1 MQAKAV
7 SRLLGLTLCLALLYG
22 CGQLPQ
28 RAERPSTDPMAE
40 RAATLL
46 AQGEYLAAAALYGQL
61 ASATSDPATRSRYLL
76 AAAEAA
82 AQGGDWDTV
91 RAIVAELGTMPLGQ
105 TENLRYRLMLAEVYL
120 QERRPLDAIDA
131 LGPAPPQD
139 TPRELQIRYFKD
151 LAGTYR
157 QMGNLLES
165 ANALQQLDAL
175 LTGGDA
181 RLSNQTDILRTLVLL
196 NEQVLEQLQ
205 PSPPGVAGGWMQ
217 LALIVRQHGRDPGQL
232 DPLLDAWRARFPG
245 HPAMPELLD
254 TYAARLQGQLT
265 RFDRIAVLLPQSGN
279 LAAVSTAIRNGML
292 IRHLDPAAAPGPT
305 LRFYDTTDPASVWPR
320 YNEAVADGAE
330 LVIGPLQKEAV
341 DQLLR
346 AGSLP
351 VPVLALNEVAL
362 STAPPDNLFMFSLS
376 PEDEARQVAEKAWLD
391 GIRRPAVLVPQ
402 GDWGDRIAAAY
413 QSRWQTLGGDLA
425 GTSRYDATTHDYSD
439 AIRSLLHLDRSE
451 ARHQEMQRWLG
462 KRLEFEPRR
471 RADVDAVF
479 IAARPVQAQGIRP
492 QLQFHRAA
500 DLPVYA
506 TSHAWLGQLSSRQT
520 EDMRGILLPDIP
532 WLLTDPGT
540 GLGRDEVVRNLPNS
554 GSAFA
559 RLYAMGM
566 DALTLAPHLDRLR
579 SSRFEA
585 LDGATGN
592 LYMDEQQRVRRQLV
606 WIRLDEPPEILGFA
620 PRLDLQEGPVELAPV
635 ESPTDGSAPA
645 S

>member
-1 MQAKAV
+1 MQATAV
-7 SRLLGLTLCLALLYG
+7 SRLLGLTLCLALLHG
-22 CGQLPQ
+22 CSQLPQ
-28 RAERPSTDPMAE
+28 RGESPPADPLAQ

-46 AQGEYLAAAALYGQL
+46 SQGEYLAAATLYGQL
-61 ASATSDPATRSRYLL
+61 ATETSDPTTRSRYLL

-91 RAIVAELGTMPLGQ
+91 RAVVSELGTVPLGPS
-105 TENLRYRLMLAEVYL
+105 ENLRYRLMLAEVYL
-120 QERRPLDAIDA
+120 QEMRPLEAIDA
-131 LGPAPPQD
+131 LGPPPAPDMPQA
-139 TPRELQIRYFKD
+139 LQARYFRD
-151 LAGTYR
+151 LASTYR

-175 LTGGDA
+175 LPSGED

-196 NEQVLEQLQ
+196 NDQVLEQLQ

-217 LALIVRQHGRDPGQL
+217 LALIVRQHGRDPEQL
-232 DPLLDAWRARFPG
+232 EPLLSAWRSRFPG
-245 HPAMPELLD
+245 HPALPELLD

-265 RFDRIAVLLPQSGN
+265 QFDQVAVLLPQSGS
-279 LAAVSTAIRNGML
+279 LAAVSAAIRDGML
-292 IRHLDPAAAPGPT
+292 IRHLDPGTDAGPT

-320 YNEAVADGAE
+320 YNDAVADGAE
-330 LVIGPLQKEAV
+330 LIIGPLQKDAV

-346 AGSLP
+346 AGNLP

-402 GDWGDRIAAAY
+402 GNWGDRIAAAY
-413 QSRWQTLGGDLA
+413 QARWQSLGGELA
-425 GTSRYDATTHDYSD
+425 GIGRYDATTHDYSA
-439 AIRSLLHLDRSE
+439 AIRSLLHLDRSD
-451 ARHQEMQRWLG
+451 ARHEEVQRWLG
-462 KRLEFEPRR
+462 QRLEFEPRR

-532 WLLTDPGT
+532 WLLTDSGSGPG
-540 GLGRDEVVRNLPNS
+540 RENVVRNLPNS
-554 GSAFA
+554 ASAFG

-566 DALTLAPHLDRLR
+566 DALALAPHLARLR

-585 LDGATGN
+585 LEGATGN
-592 LYMDEQQRVRRQLV
+592 LYMDDQQRVRRQLV
-606 WIRLDEPPEILGFA
+606 WVRLDEPPEILGFA
-620 PRLDLQEGPVELAPV
+620 PRLDLQQGPVELAPV
-635 ESPTDGSAPA
+635 EPTTDETAPA